1 MPHPLTQAIFDA
13 VVAWLENGRSLSE
26 DVHRYADTVLGGHD
40 EDILREVLS
49 PEHPDFE
56 TFAEFLLFPDA
67 PLLYELDGILHPGEN
82 VSMHAQASGP
92 ALSHFPN
99 TFPDTF
105 SDAFPA
111 EEIDRLTTMLEQAA
125 PPCLL
130 HMPDTAPIRF
140 TIPGYIWRDTVRRL
154 HLDVALS
161 EPVRLCIARLHPAHM
176 ATRIR
181 CSIKA
186 THLRFEGAFEA
197 LLLAFLEHYPSGDP
211 AYAATLAFWLHFL
224 SSLPKS
230 IVFPP
235 QQGGSSAKANVT
247 GSAEREADP
256 WFHLHKR
263 HQRLNKALRQSQ
275 EFTERMQ
282 RYSMDLIM
290 MQGAQAPFVHEDEA
304 REQIRIMERVS
315 LAVFGRPAGFEEDMR
330 EADYGTVDP
339 ADITDVMRTLSLL
352 DR

>member
-1 MPHPLTQAIFDA
+1 MPHPSTQAIFDA
-13 VVAWLENGRSLSE
+13 IITWLENGRSLSD
-26 DVHRYADTVLGGHD
+26 DVRRYADTVLGGHD
-40 EDILREVLS
+40 ADILREVLS

-99 TFPDTF
+99 TYPD
-105 SDAFPA
+105 

-130 HMPDTAPIRF
+130 HMPGEPPIRF
-140 TIPGYIWRDTVRRL
+140 NIPDYIWRDTVRRL
-154 HLDVALS
+154 RLDVALS
-161 EPVRLCIARLHPAHM
+161 EQVRLCIARLHPSQT
-176 ATRIR
+176 ATGIR

-186 THLRFEGAFEA
+186 AHLRFEGAFES

-211 AYAATLAFWLHFL
+211 AYTPTLAFWLHFL
-224 SSLPKS
+224 SSLPKN
-230 IVFPP
+230 IVFQP
-235 QQGGSSAKANVT
+235 QQGGSSAEADRA
-247 GSAEREADP
+247 GSTDREADP
-256 WFHLHKR
+256 WHHLHKR

-275 EFTERMQ
+275 EFTERLQ

-290 MQGAQAPFVHEDEA
+290 MQGAQAPFVHEDDA

-315 LAVFGRPAGFEEDMR
+315 LAVFGRPAGFDEDMR

-339 ADITDVMRTLSLL
+339 ADMTDVMRTLSLL

>member
-1 MPHPLTQAIFDA
+1 MPHPSTQAIFDA
-13 VVAWLENGRSLSE
+13 VVSWLENGRSLSD
-26 DVHRYADTVLGGHD
+26 DVRRYADTVLGGHD
-40 EDILREVLS
+40 ADILQAVLS
-49 PEHPDFE
+49 PGHPDFE

-67 PLLYELDGILHPGEN
+67 PLQYELDGILHPGEN
-82 VSMHAQASGP
+82 VSMLAQASGP
-92 ALSHFPN
+92 ALSHFPE
-99 TFPDTF
+99 
-105 SDAFPA
+105 
-111 EEIDRLTTMLEQAA
+111 EEISQLTALLEQTA

-130 HMPDTAPIRF
+130 HMPEGGPIQF
-140 TIPGYIWRDTVRRL
+140 DIPDYIWRETVRRL

-161 EPVRLCIARLHPAHM
+161 EPVRLCIARLHPAQT

-186 THLRFEGAFEA
+186 AHLRFEGAFEA
-197 LLLAFLEHYPSGDP
+197 LLLAFLEHYPSADP
-211 AYAATLAFWLHFL
+211 AYGPTLDFWLHFL
-224 SSLPKS
+224 SSLPGD
-230 IVFPP
+230 IVFRP
-235 QQGGSSAKANVT
+235 QQDGSPAEKDMDCRT
-247 GSAEREADP
+247 EREADP
-256 WFHLHKR
+256 WHHLHKR

-275 EFTERMQ
+275 EFTERLQ

-315 LAVFGRPAGFEEDMR
+315 LAVFGRPAGFDEDMR

-339 ADITDVMRTLSLL
+339 ADMTDVMRTLSLL